1 MAQHSSTL
9 QMRWLN
15 VIQVFFLFPAGF
27 LSETS
32 TEFWY
37 NCWSDQPLG
46 SLLGSVYRLH
56 SEIFVSGALCR
67 TWKFPNQGPR
77 VGPRPPAVGVRS
89 LNHWTAMEV
98 LFVIL
103 MLSLILY
110 CDGCYILFHLY
121 ILCAYNITKLGCSNV
136 DTHYSDVKFFVVF
149 FIFQFQE

>member
-1 MAQHSSTL
+1 METYFKDTIKHKFLKKKWFICNMWVPPWLALSSNDEIL
-9 QMRWLN
+9 Y
-15 VIQVFFLFPAGF
+15 LF
-27 LSETS
+27 
-32 TEFWY
+32 
-37 NCWSDQPLG
+37 
-46 SLLGSVYRLH
+46 SLLFLVWQHIYGLLVPWLGI
-56 SEIFVSGALCR
+56 EPVAPAL
-67 TWKFPNQGPR
+67 
-77 VGPRPPAVGVRS
+77 GVQS
-89 LNHWTAMEV
+89 LNHWTTMEV